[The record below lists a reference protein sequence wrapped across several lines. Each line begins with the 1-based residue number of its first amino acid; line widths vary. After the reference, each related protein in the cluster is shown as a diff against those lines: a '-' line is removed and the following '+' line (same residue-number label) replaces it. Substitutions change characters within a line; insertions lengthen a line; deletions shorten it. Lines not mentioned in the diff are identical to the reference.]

1 MRTNGEVQVRL
12 YLEKQ
17 LFDQPRRRK
26 NVTFNASPI
35 INSVA
40 WLTFEEIPMNLR
52 NGAYWL
58 RFLLLAAGLGW
69 AQFASAQAAQ
79 VSSTL
84 EFESSDPSLAQAFR
98 WAKTQALAYAH
109 PESEPIGAWYEAAL
123 PGRDSFCMRDV
134 SHQTTGAAALGL
146 YSANH
151 NMLMRFAASVAPG
164 RDWAGYWEIDRTGRP
179 STADY
184 VSDSDFWYNLPA
196 NFDVLD
202 AIVRM
207 WRWTGDESYLSDP
220 EFERFFQATTSS
232 YISAWQLQPGR
243 ILSRPR
249 IMNRTLQSGKFVDSR
264 GIPSYT
270 EGRKDFN
277 VGSDLLAAEYR
288 ALLSLKQIATERH
301 QPDAAKKLQATADA
315 IQQLI
320 EQRAWSE
327 TEGHFQGFFS
337 ESGNT
342 FGSGDAML
350 LYFNAVHVT
359 RRLQGALD
367 AIASPEYWQHIG
379 IEEESY
385 LPLTLYRYGRST
397 DAYRILLDLSNPDKK
412 RREYP
417 EVSYSVIAAIVS
429 GAMGLEASEDA
440 GNDTIQTLSQLR
452 DGHDFAELRGVA
464 IKHNIVNLRHVGAS
478 SSSLTNRSGPPL
490 QWRASFAGTATRLQV
505 NGKWTRAQHSSSPGG
520 IASSWVTVTVPS
532 GSTLVVTSSEK
543 R

>member
-1 MRTNGEVQVRL
+1 VVERGFDEAYVEV
-12 YLEKQ
+12 
-17 LFDQPRRRK
+17 
-26 NVTFNASPI
+26 
-35 INSVA
+35 
-40 WLTFEEIPMNLR
+40 PMNLL
-52 NGAYWL
+52 NSTYWL
-58 RFLLLAAGLGW
+58 RCLLLIAGLGLV
-69 AQFASAQAAQ
+69 QLASAQGAP

-84 EFESSDPSLAQAFR
+84 EFESSDPALVQAFR
-98 WAKTQALAYAH
+98 WAKAQALAYAH

-146 YSANH
+146 YAANH
-151 NMLMRFAASVAPG
+151 NMLKRFATSVAPE

-196 NFDVLD
+196 NFDVLN
-202 AIVRM
+202 AAVRM
-207 WRWTGDESYLSDP
+207 WRWTGDASYLSDP
-220 EFERFFQATTSS
+220 EFERFFEATANS

-243 ILSRPR
+243 VLSRPR
-249 IMNRTLQSGKFVDSR
+249 IMNRRLQTGKFVNSR

-270 EGRKDFN
+270 EGRNDFN

-288 ALLSLKQIATERH
+288 ALQSLQQIAMERH
-301 QPDAAKKLQATADA
+301 QPDTAEKLKATAEA
-315 IQQLI
+315 VEQLI

-327 TEGHFQGFFS
+327 AEGHFHGFFS
-337 ESGNT
+337 EDGRS

-350 LYFNAVHVT
+350 LYFNAV
-359 RRLQGALD
+359 RLPQHLRGALD
-367 AIASPEYWQHIG
+367 FIASPKYWQHVG

-385 LPLTLYRYGRST
+385 LPLTLYRYGRSA

-429 GAMGLEASEDA
+429 GTMGLEPSEDA
-440 GNDTIQTLSQLR
+440 GNDAIQTLSRLR
-452 DGHDFAELRGVA
+452 DGHDFAGLKGVA
-464 IKHNIVNLRHVGAS
+464 IKNNIVDIRHVGTS

-490 QWRASFAGTATRLQV
+490 QWRASFPAIAARLKV
-505 NGKWTRAQHSSSPGG
+505 NGQWMQAQHSSSPGG
-520 IASSWVTVTVPS
+520 LTSSWVTVTVPS
-532 GSTLVVTSSEK
+532 GNTFMVTFPGTE
-543 R
+543 RH

>member
-1 MRTNGEVQVRL
+1 
-12 YLEKQ
+12 
-17 LFDQPRRRK
+17 
-26 NVTFNASPI
+26 
-35 INSVA
+35 
-40 WLTFEEIPMNLR
+40 MNLY
-52 NGAYWL
+52 NSTSWFC
-58 RFLLLAAGLGW
+58 FLLLIAGLWW
-69 AQFASAQAAQ
+69 AQFASAQEAT

-84 EFESSDPSLAQAFR
+84 ELESSDPALVQAFR
-98 WAKTQALAYAH
+98 WAKAQALAYAH

-146 YSANH
+146 YFANH
-151 NMLMRFAASVAPG
+151 NMLKRFAASIAPE
-164 RDWAGYWEIDRTGRP
+164 RDWAGYWEIDRAGRP

-184 VSDSDFWYNLPA
+184 VGDNDFWYNLPA

-202 AIVRM
+202 AAVRM

-220 EFERFFQATTSS
+220 EFERFFEATANS
-232 YISAWQLQPGR
+232 YISAWQLQPSR

-249 IMNRTLQSGKFVDSR
+249 IMNRRLQSGKFVNSR

-288 ALLSLKQIATERH
+288 ALQSLQRIALQRH
-301 QPDAAKKLQATADA
+301 QLKLSGSLEVTADA

-327 TEGHFQGFFS
+327 REGHFHGFFS

-350 LYFNAVHVT
+350 LYFDAV
-359 RRLQGALD
+359 RLPQHIQGALNY
-367 AIASPEYWQHIG
+367 IALPEYWQHVN

-385 LPLTLYRYGRST
+385 LPLTLYRYGRRT
-397 DAYRILLDLSNPDKK
+397 DAYRILLDLSNSDKK

-417 EVSYSVIAAIVS
+417 EVSYSVVAAIVS
-429 GAMGLEASEDA
+429 GAMGLESPEET
-440 GNDTIQTLSQLR
+440 GNDTIQTLSQLS
-452 DGHDFAELRGVA
+452 DGPGFAELRGAA
-464 IKHNIVNLRHVGAS
+464 IKHNIVDLRHVGTS
-478 SSSLTNRSGPPL
+478 SSSLTNRSGPTL
-490 QWRASFAGTATRLQV
+490 QWKASFPGIVARLKV
-505 NGKWTRAQHSSSPGG
+505 NGRWMRARHSSTSDT
-520 IASSWVTVTVPS
+520 ITNSWVTVTVPP
-532 GSTLVVTSSEK
+532 GSTFVVTCSISE
-543 R
+543 RH

>member
-1 MRTNGEVQVRL
+1 
-12 YLEKQ
+12 
-17 LFDQPRRRK
+17 
-26 NVTFNASPI
+26 
-35 INSVA
+35 
-40 WLTFEEIPMNLR
+40 MNLR
-52 NGAYWL
+52 SGISWFRFWL
-58 RFLLLAAGLGW
+58 LIGGLGW
-69 AQFASAQAAQ
+69 AQLAFAQDAP
-79 VSSTL
+79 VSSKL
-84 EFESSDPSLAQAFR
+84 EFESSDPALVQAFR
-98 WAKTQALAYAH
+98 WAKAQALMYAH
-109 PESEPIGAWYEAAL
+109 PESEPVGAWYEAAL

-151 NMLMRFAASVAPG
+151 NMLKRFAASVAPE

-202 AIVRM
+202 AAVRM
-207 WRWTGDESYLSDP
+207 WRWTGDDSYLSDP
-220 EFERFFQATTSS
+220 EFERFFEATANS

-249 IMNRTLQSGKFVDSR
+249 IMNRRLQTGKFVNSR

-270 EGRKDFN
+270 EGRNDFN

-288 ALLSLKQIATERH
+288 AMQSLQQVAMERH
-301 QPDAAKKLQATADA
+301 QTETTKKLQATADA

-327 TEGHFQGFFS
+327 KEGHFHGFFS
-337 ESGNT
+337 ESGKT

-350 LYFNAVHVT
+350 LYFNAV
-359 RRLQGALD
+359 RLPQHLRGALGS
-367 AIASPEYWQHIG
+367 IASPDYWQHVG

-385 LPLTLYRYGRST
+385 LPLTLYRYGRNA

-417 EVSYSVIAAIVS
+417 EVSYSVVAAIVS
-429 GAMGLEASEDA
+429 GTMGLEPTGKDA
-440 GNDTIQTLSQLR
+440 IQTLSQLR

-464 IKHNIVNLRHVGAS
+464 IKHNVLDIRHVGTT

-490 QWRASFAGTATRLQV
+490 QWRASFLGTAMRLKV
-505 NGKWTRAQHSSSPGG
+505 NGQWMRAQHSTSPGG
-520 IASSWVTVTVPS
+520 MTSSWVTVTVPA
-532 GSTLVVTSSEK
+532 GSTFVVTRSGNE
-543 R
+543 RH

>member
-1 MRTNGEVQVRL
+1 M
-12 YLEKQ
+12 
-17 LFDQPRRRK
+17 
-26 NVTFNASPI
+26 I
-35 INSVA
+35 IRDSTH
-40 WLTFEEIPMNLR
+40 WF
-52 NGAYWL
+52 
-58 RFLLLAAGLGW
+58 RFLLLIAVLGW
-69 AQFASAQAAQ
+69 AQFTSAQDTQ

-84 EFESSDPSLAQAFR
+84 EFESSDPALVQAFR
-98 WAKTQALAYAH
+98 WAKAQALVYVH
-109 PESEPIGAWYEAAL
+109 PESESIGAWYEAAL

-151 NMLMRFAASVAPG
+151 NMLKRFAASVAQE

-184 VSDSDFWYNLPA
+184 ISDSDFWYNLPA

-202 AIVRM
+202 AVVRM
-207 WRWTGDESYLSDP
+207 WRWTGDESYWKDAG
-220 EFERFFQATTSS
+220 FERFFQATVNS
-232 YISAWQLQPGR
+232 YISTWQLQSDR

-249 IMNRTLQSGKFVDSR
+249 IMNRRLQDGKFVNSR

-288 ALLSLKQIATERH
+288 ALQSLQQIAVERH
-301 QPDAAKKLQATADA
+301 QPGAAEKLKVTAGA

-327 TEGHFQGFFS
+327 AEGHFHGFFS
-337 ESGNT
+337 EDGNS

-350 LYFNAVHVT
+350 LYFSAV
-359 RRLQGALD
+359 RRPEQLRGALD
-367 AIASPEYWQHIG
+367 SIASPEYWQHIG

-385 LPLTLYRYGRST
+385 LPLTLYRYGRSA

-429 GAMGLEASEDA
+429 GAMGLEPSEEA
-440 GNDTIQTLSQLR
+440 GNDTIQTVSQLR
-452 DGHDFAELRGVA
+452 DGPGFAELRGVA
-464 IKHNIVNLRHVGAS
+464 IKHNIVDLKHVGTS
-478 SSSLTNRSGPPL
+478 SSSLTNRFGPPL
-490 QWRASFAGTATRLQV
+490 QWKASFPGIAARLKV
-505 NGKWTRAQHSSSPGG
+505 NGKWMRAQHSSSPAGTT
-520 IASSWVTVTVPS
+520 ISWVTLTLPPK
-532 GSTLVVTSSEK
+532 STSVVIRDVVGK
-543 R
+543 Q